1 MAAAS
6 SPTRAATAA
15 PAGGV
20 AATAVDDAA
29 LYADFYCNSPPA
41 VAAAP
46 CHLRGGSPE
55 AAAAG
60 NGSSTTLGSP
70 IRSSDGRQSSGA
82 SSSSGNGIAAEAAA
96 TAANS
101 SNSSNGGG
109 DGVGVRGDARVNAAK
124 VAAAFEPTGGTASRD
139 AGFSFTAPD
148 LPAPPPLSPGLPP
161 VAPAIDC
168 RYLAIANGL
177 RITAHAQTAAMAE
190 LLGLRKAPSGAAA
203 ARQRAR
209 CGSLLDQVAASLD
222 AYGYAVL
229 DNYISED
236 AIRAARKELGVMQE
250 HYSPGLIWVG
260 KEAEAGA
267 QISVSSVRGDVVL
280 WLDDQALGATAF
292 VKDGVRRPCG
302 FLQLQQLL
310 ADVDELV
317 FEGLRPRLAYLAGLH
332 RRSDAMMAI
341 YPGKGARFAK
351 HIDNTTMDGRRLTVL
366 TYLNPGWKEEQGG
379 ALRLFPVREGAAP
392 QVDVLPVAGRV
403 AVFLSA
409 EVAHEVMPTH
419 GAAQRHAVTL
429 WYFDAGEHAA
439 ALAAARVMPGA
450 TSKPSAQA
458 AATALLRDLLAEEA
472 ASGIPETKEGCAALG
487 TRVAGLEAGAQQL
500 LAAVLGLP
508 SATALVESFRGM
520 TPSALRQ
527 QREELRNMG
536 LNQQHHAPDTSSHM
550 THGR

>member
-1 MAAAS
+1 MNFSVNTAEGGDVEVVVCIHAPCPAPDVEITGDDCNVLVVTAEGLTTPLSVPLPTGVDPDTARVRWRGKTGRLTFTASPAAKATATLASCIAAA
-6 SPTRAATAA
+6 A
-15 PAGGV
+15 

-41 VAAAP
+41 VPTDPRPLHGVSPPAASA
-46 CHLRGGSPE
+46 
-55 AAAAG
+55 
-60 NGSSTTLGSP
+60 
-70 IRSSDGRQSSGA
+70 
-82 SSSSGNGIAAEAAA
+82 
-96 TAANS
+96 
-101 SNSSNGGG
+101 
-109 DGVGVRGDARVNAAK
+109 
-124 VAAAFEPTGGTASRD
+124 
-139 AGFSFTAPD
+139 
-148 LPAPPPLSPGLPP
+148 
-161 VAPAIDC
+161 
-168 RYLAIANGL
+168 
-177 RITAHAQTAAMAE
+177 TAAMAE
-190 LLGLRKAPSGAAA
+190 LLGLRKAPS
-203 ARQRAR
+203 
-209 CGSLLDQVAASLD
+209 
-222 AYGYAVL
+222 
-229 DNYISED
+229 D
-236 AIRAARKELGVMQE
+236 AIRAARKELEVMHE

-267 QISVSSVRGDVVL
+267 QISVNAVRGDVVL
-280 WLDDQALGATAF
+280 WLDDGALGATAF

-379 ALRLFPVREGAAP
+379 ALRLFPVRQAGVGVGVGGAAE

-458 AATALLRDLLAEEA
+458 GATALLRDLLAEEA
-472 ASGIPETKEGCAALG
+472 ASGIPETKDGCAALG
-487 TRVAGLEAGAQQL
+487 TRVARLEAGAQQL

-508 SATALVESFRGM
+508 SAAALVESFRGL

-527 QREELRNMG
+527 RRQELRNMG

-550 THGR
+550 THAR